1 MLLQGLTLLDLC
13 VAEDLPEASQQ
24 PTEPPPPPQD
34 PHIFSQTEDRSGQ
47 ARVRGATRV
56 SVSGTCSAGF
66 SAAPSTSTPAIQG
79 PSTSSALHPPV
90 IGTEVEVET
99 KVSRTTEW
107 RHKKTGKKNKQR
119 KTYSCRV
126 CNQPMTSTGHTQFRG
141 QRYCPNASGQIS
153 REEWLAARKEEAKAK
168 AGAKK
173 Q

>member
-47 ARVRGATRV
+47 ARVRGATRI
-56 SVSGTCSAGF
+56 SVL
-66 SAAPSTSTPAIQG
+66 STSTPAIQG

-107 RHKKTGKKNKQR
+107 RYKKTGRKNKQR

-126 CNQPMTSTGHTQFRG
+126 CNQQMTSTGHTQFRG
-141 QRYCPNASGQIS
+141 QRYCPNAPGQIS
-153 REEWLAARKEEAKAK
+153 RKEWLAARKEEAKAK
-168 AGAKK
+168 AAAKK